1 MYMFISNILFLTTIG
16 CLLLIRFCVFGYRNL
31 FLILISSCMRPVQDS
46 ISMWYHIVVYRF
58 SHRPWT
64 AHKCQ
69 RQSFRHT
76 MHHEASLRY
85 KVRNGRG
92 WHAEVCIYLCVY
104 CVHVQMYLNVDFDA
118 TAWTKRMH
126 DAVVSRAT
134 HPIFSVRWSVSCRQL
149 NMDSS
154 WMYVH

>member
-1 MYMFISNILFLTTIG
+1 MFVSNIFLLTVTISFS
-16 CLLLIRFCVFGYRNL
+16 LSVWFCIPGHRNL
-31 FLILISSCMRPVQDS
+31 FLVLISSCMGLAQDS

-69 RQSFRHT
+69 RQGFRHT
-76 MHHEASLRY
+76 MHHEASLHH

-92 WHAEVCIYLCVY
+92 WHAECIYLCA
-104 CVHVQMYLNVDFDA
+104 CIWMWALMQQREQRECM
-118 TAWTKRMH
+118 MH
-126 DAVVSRAT
+126 LSPAA
-134 HPIFSVRWSVSCRQL
+134 HPIFSVRWSAPCRQL

-154 WMYVH
+154 RIYIC